1 MCVMIA
7 GGDRIDTIANYLRS
21 LGADEVLHRSCRKE
35 SEASHPLP
43 QRLDCLL
50 MLTSYLGHAS
60 MQRLRREAKR
70 IGVPVLYAKRSVL
83 DVATQCEGPAC
94 PMWRECTKP
103 LSRNNLNKHSEEQ
116 HKRP

>member
-7 GGDRIDTIANYLRS
+7 GGDRIDTIANYLRG

-35 SEASHPLP
+35 SEACQSLP

-70 IGVPVLYAKRSVL
+70 SGIPVLYATRSVV
-83 DVATQCEGPAC
+83 DVAKQCHGPNC
-94 PMWRECTKP
+94 PLWKPCT
-103 LSRNNLNKHSEEQ
+103 NG
-116 HKRP
+116 